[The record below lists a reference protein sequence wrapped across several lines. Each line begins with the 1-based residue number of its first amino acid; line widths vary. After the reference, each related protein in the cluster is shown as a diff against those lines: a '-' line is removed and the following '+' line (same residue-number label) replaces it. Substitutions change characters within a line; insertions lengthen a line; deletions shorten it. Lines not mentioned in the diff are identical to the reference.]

1 MPAKKSTSTTKKSK
15 INIDDSELSNI
26 SNTKNLSRKDRMHE
40 KVENYVYKNRD
51 KTSQKI
57 IEKKSKRPEKDYQ
70 DSDLETMISRIC
82 LENNPKSIKKD
93 SHKWILYLLYIIII
107 IAFLLII
114 MKWLSWNIPH
124 I

>member
-15 INIDDSELSNI
+15 INIDDSKLSNI

-70 DSDLETMISRIC
+70 KSDLETMISRIR

-93 SHKWILYLLYIIII
+93 SHK
-107 IAFLLII
+107 
-114 MKWLSWNIPH
+114 
-124 I
+124 